1 MLLPSYSSRGEVLRL
16 LLDQMKEQI
25 MSLQAQ
31 ITVPGGTVF
40 ITLYWSLF
48 TLISKDS
55 ETVKQLPQPVG
66 G

>member
-1 MLLPSYSSRGEVLRL
+1 MYFNIFNIQLLN
-16 LLDQMKEQI
+16 QMTSQN

-48 TLISKDS
+48 TLISKDL
-55 ETVKQLPQPVG
+55 ETVKPLPQPVG

>member
-1 MLLPSYSSRGEVLRL
+1 M
-16 LLDQMKEQI
+16 LDQIKEQI

-40 ITLYWSLF
+40 ITLYRSLF

-55 ETVKQLPQPVG
+55 EPVKPLPQPVEG
-66 G
+66 